1 MKHIDAFF
9 EYINHALNEH
19 EKAYLIKLL
28 DKEKQGGGS
37 EKLPTVVLDHVSAK
51 VASLVQSPDEARIQS
66 EFTTL
71 SKRSVKYSTIKKN
84 LLIQKPKSLLKL
96 QNFIKH
102 IGQGDGGFSD
112 TVINKIVENLT
123 LDHVLKINESQ
134 NVQWLK

>member
-28 DKEKQGGGS
+28 DKDNHVVGAEK
-37 EKLPTVVLDHVSAK
+37 PATVVLDQASAK
-51 VASLVQSPDEARIQS
+51 VASLVQSADVVRIQS

-71 SKRSVKYSTIKKN
+71 SKRSVKFSAIKKN

-112 TVINKIVENLT
+112 TVTNKIVENLT
-123 LDHVLKINESQ
+123 LDHVLKIDESQ

>member
-28 DKEKQGGGS
+28 DKESQVGGAES
-37 EKLPTVVLDHVSAK
+37 PTTVVLDQMSTKAVS
-51 VASLVQSPDEARIQS
+51 LGQSPDVARIQS

-71 SKRSVKYSTIKKN
+71 SKRSVKFSAIKKN

-96 QNFIKH
+96 HNFIKH

-123 LDHVLKINESQ
+123 LDHVLKIDESQ